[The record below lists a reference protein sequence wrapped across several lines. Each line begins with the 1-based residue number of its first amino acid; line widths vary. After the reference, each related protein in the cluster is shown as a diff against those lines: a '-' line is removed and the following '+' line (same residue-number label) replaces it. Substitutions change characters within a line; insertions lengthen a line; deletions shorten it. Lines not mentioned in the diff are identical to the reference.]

1 MSKLLPII
9 APSILSAD
17 LANLQKDCE
26 KLLSINADWLHID
39 VMDGYTFYKGISSTT
54 SASDSQKSNASEP
67 KYHTHSLTAT

>member
-26 KLLSINADWLHID
+26 KLLSSNADWLHID
-39 VMDGYTFYKGISSTT
+39 VMDGYTLYTAILSTT
-54 SASDSQKSNASEP
+54 SASDSQKSNHSEQ
-67 KYHTHSLTAT
+67 KYHTLFLTAI